1 MKEQPAL
8 DLTGRRTSGVVV
20 TVEDLKE
27 LLTGEQAIITVS
39 CLMKDI
45 KRARNALQ
53 QAGLIDFQSRQGRR
67 STLYKV
73 IPLTA
78 QKTPQTAPQTAP
90 IPRLEEGGDEGQEAA
105 RNGPN
110 KGSTS

>member
-8 DLTGRRTSGVVV
+8 DLTGRRRTSGVVV

-53 QAGLIDFQSRQGRR
+53 RQG
-67 STLYKV
+67 S
-73 IPLTA
+73 
-78 QKTPQTAPQTAP
+78 
-90 IPRLEEGGDEGQEAA
+90 
-105 RNGPN
+105 
-110 KGSTS
+110 STSNHDRDGSRPFTRSFL

>member
-39 CLMKDI
+39 CLMK
-45 KRARNALQ
+45 ARKQ
-53 QAGLIDFQSRQGRR
+53 
-67 STLYKV
+67 
-73 IPLTA
+73 P
-78 QKTPQTAPQTAP
+78 
-90 IPRLEEGGDEGQEAA
+90 
-105 RNGPN
+105 
-110 KGSTS
+110 GSGEKWLK